1 MQTTAIIM
9 TRRQGESGYA
19 HDGRQEWMGFS
30 IYYGQTK
37 EGRYMDKVI
46 KAIVIGIL
54 TVIVTALS
62 QDDGEN

>member
-1 MQTTAIIM
+1 
-9 TRRQGESGYA
+9 
-19 HDGRQEWMGFS
+19 MGFS

-62 QDDGEN
+62 QDDGES

>member
-1 MQTTAIIM
+1 MDA
-9 TRRQGESGYA
+9 R
-19 HDGRQEWMGFS
+19 
-30 IYYGQTK
+30 IYCGWIK

-62 QDDGEN
+62 QDDGES